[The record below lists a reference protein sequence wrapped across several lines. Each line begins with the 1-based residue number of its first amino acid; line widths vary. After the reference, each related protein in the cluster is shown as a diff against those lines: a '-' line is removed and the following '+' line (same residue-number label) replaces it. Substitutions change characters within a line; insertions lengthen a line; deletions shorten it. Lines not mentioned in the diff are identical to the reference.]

1 MKLLQDNEY
10 FSIKTRSGLR
20 VNFRNV
26 LFFFTIIFSTQITW
40 SAVTNL
46 NARFYKGKTYV
57 TFTEEQGAG
66 ITYKIYRSTNA
77 LSSVAGMQAVAT
89 IPQGSGYDAR
99 YSWNHVI
106 SNLGSPLVTG
116 TGLFVFTP
124 HDTTNVYYAVTTISG
139 GTENTTVI
147 SGSNVLA
154 SPVSEQYW
162 QWPGAILRLINGT
175 DYVYCYWMDYA
186 DWCHKMD
193 YYGDLFA
200 VADGGSFRNS
210 NGAPLTVNLHGVA
223 NDQRHTIPNPSA
235 ESTELKLVL
244 YDFALRSSRPA
255 NNWWFG
261 VSKGYLDDGRQVH
274 SGDTIV
280 NYTQMRVVAYV
291 NAMRSDSLF
300 KIDTNRLY
308 ISGGSMGGT
317 GAIHG
322 ALHFPTMWAACRSM
336 VPVVNIDFYFGFN
349 YRYPDAFFDEIYGKK
364 DLGCRVRNG
373 ATIYQWSNPNWIC
386 QNTIST
392 DYSPVILTHTSDD
405 GPRSMR
411 MYRAFYN
418 TCNASRHALFG
429 NWRTGGHVEV
439 ETVLPG
445 GYLRFKKNELYP
457 AFTNCSTVD
466 DYGQES
472 SDTSNAPVDPALET
486 LTFAAAGQYATFID
500 WSSSLHDLGLPN
512 DNLADSQDSISI
524 TLRSARASTRSDVT
538 LRRIQTFSVIKN
550 QSYSWSSFSVS
561 NGAAIGNGKIVVDNS
576 GLLTIPQLSILET
589 GTRLV
594 VKPDT
599 PVAAVNRR
607 NTKGSGVMSTIQVTV
622 LDRSGLLELSLSQ
635 STDVKIVVF
644 DVHGK
649 IVSAITLHSLMQGK
663 HTVALNRLDCGV
675 YVCKISTKNSM
686 FSKRITIVQ

>member
-1 MKLLQDNEY
+1 M
-10 FSIKTRSGLR
+10 
-20 VNFRNV
+20 
-26 LFFFTIIFSTQITW
+26 
-40 SAVTNL
+40 
-46 NARFYKGKTYV
+46 
-57 TFTEEQGAG
+57 
-66 ITYKIYRSTNA
+66 
-77 LSSVAGMQAVAT
+77 
-89 IPQGSGYDAR
+89 
-99 YSWNHVI
+99 
-106 SNLGSPLVTG
+106 
-116 TGLFVFTP
+116 
-124 HDTTNVYYAVTTISG
+124 
-139 GTENTTVI
+139 
-147 SGSNVLA
+147 
-154 SPVSEQYW
+154 
-162 QWPGAILRLINGT
+162 
-175 DYVYCYWMDYA
+175 
-186 DWCHKMD
+186 
-193 YYGDLFA
+193 
-200 VADGGSFRNS
+200 
-210 NGAPLTVNLHGVA
+210 
-223 NDQRHTIPNPSA
+223 
-235 ESTELKLVL
+235 
-244 YDFALRSSRPA
+244 
-255 NNWWFG
+255 
-261 VSKGYLDDGRQVH
+261 
-274 SGDTIV
+274 
-280 NYTQMRVVAYV
+280 
-291 NAMRSDSLF
+291 
-300 KIDTNRLY
+300 
-308 ISGGSMGGT
+308 
-317 GAIHG
+317 
-322 ALHFPTMWAACRSM
+322 
-336 VPVVNIDFYFGFN
+336 
-349 YRYPDAFFDEIYGKK
+349 
-364 DLGCRVRNG
+364 
-373 ATIYQWSNPNWIC
+373 
-386 QNTIST
+386 
-392 DYSPVILTHTSDD
+392 
-405 GPRSMR
+405 
-411 MYRAFYN
+411 
-418 TCNASRHALFG
+418 
-429 NWRTGGHVEV
+429 
-439 ETVLPG
+439 
-445 GYLRFKKNELYP
+445 YP